1 MKTTSMILFFL
12 FGITAFVPSIL
23 GQSEVEIFP
32 DCRYVESRWAD
43 GDSFQVMLGDGR
55 EITVRLYGV
64 DCIETSASNETM
76 ARRLRAQRRY
86 FGIGGDTG
94 LDSARTAREFG
105 VLATKRTAAL
115 LSQPFT
121 VESSFTDA
129 RGSALSQRVYAYVTL
144 HDGRDLGAVL
154 VEEGLARAFGIARTR
169 ADGSSADE
177 YRQRLADLELVAAAS
192 RQGVWA
198 KTDWAIL
205 AADRA
210 KERYE
215 QQEIAAMLRKSP
227 PAEGLNPNTAQI
239 EDLSLLPGIGPVLAA
254 RIEEARGV
262 QPFRSVEDL
271 QRVKGISEKIL
282 TGIGQHLRFAETE
295 DQSMDVPSGTGGA
308 PNQQASD

>member
-1 MKTTSMILFFL
+1 MKTAALLSFFIL
-12 FGITAFVPSIL
+12 GVTAFVSAAL
-23 GQSEVEIFP
+23 GQSQVEIFP

-43 GDSFQVMLGDGR
+43 GDSFPVKLPDGR

-64 DCIETSASNETM
+64 DCIETAASNETM

-94 LDSARTAREFG
+94 RDSAQTAREFG
-105 VLATKRTAAL
+105 MIAAKRTAAL
-115 LSQPFT
+115 LDKPFM

-129 RGSALSQRVYAYVTL
+129 RGSALYERVYAYVTM
-144 HDGRDLGAVL
+144 HDGRDLGTVL

-169 ADGSSADE
+169 ADGTTAEE
-177 YRQRLADLELVAAAS
+177 YRQMLADLELVAAVS
-192 RQGVWA
+192 RQGVWG
-198 KTDWAIL
+198 KTDCAIL

-215 QQEIAAMLRKSP
+215 QQEIAEMLRKAP
-227 PAEGLNPNTAQI
+227 PAEGLNPNTATI
-239 EDLSLLPGIGPVLAA
+239 EDLSLLPGIGPLLAA

-271 QRVKGISEKIL
+271 QRVRGIGEKIL
-282 TGIGQHLRFAETE
+282 SGIGRHLRFADTE
-295 DQSMDVPSGTGGA
+295 DQSMDAPSGTGGA